1 MNDFHR
7 FKSLPGEKKRRIN
20 FFDIVAPVY
29 EKFPGARRTYQKL
42 DRLANFS
49 KTDRL
54 LDLGGGMGRIAKLF
68 SDRVAEVVVVDPS
81 AGMIQEC
88 RKQKNLNCRL
98 ASAENLPFEQ
108 DYFDKIII
116 VDAFHH
122 FENHDAA
129 CREIKRVLRTGGK
142 VIVEELNFGFLNPV
156 FAFLERILTVPG
168 RFYRPEELG
177 NLFRTN
183 GFNVRLTDQQD
194 IIYYLIGEKRAA
206 LA

>member
-1 MNDFHR
+1 M
-7 FKSLPGEKKRRIN
+7 PGEMRRRVN
-20 FFDIVAPVY
+20 FFDIVAPIY
-29 EKFPGARRTYQKL
+29 GKLPGARKTYRKL
-42 DRLANFS
+42 DKLANFS
-49 KTDRL
+49 ETDRL

-98 ASAENLPFEQ
+98 AGAENLPFEQ

-122 FENHDAA
+122 FESQDAA

-142 VIVEELNFGFLNPV
+142 VIVEEFNFGFLNPV
-156 FAFLERILTVPG
+156 FAFLEKILTVPG
-168 RFYRPEELG
+168 RFYRPEELR
-177 NLFRTN
+177 NLFREN
-183 GFNVRLTDQQD
+183 GFDVRLADQQD
-194 IIYYLIGEKRAA
+194 IIYYLIGEKRAV